1 MSHKTITP
9 VPYRET
15 MRDYLT
21 VRQVQERTDLERVSP
36 VGEIDLYTAPLL
48 RDALTDADRRD
59 VPNVLVDLS
68 RVSFLALVGVQLLC
82 AAGERRAAARRRLVV
97 SAPTPVVQRVL
108 SLTDVTGELEVY
120 VSTPSARSALAR

>member
-15 MRDYLT
+15 MREYLT
-21 VRQVQERTDLERVSP
+21 IRQVRERTDLERVTP
-36 VGEIDLYTAPLL
+36 VGEIDLYTMPLL
-48 RDALTDADRRD
+48 RDALADVDRRE

-68 RVSFLALVGVQLLC
+68 RVTFLALVGVQMLC
-82 AAGERRAAARRRLVV
+82 AAGERRAAADRRLVV

-108 SLTDVTGELEVY
+108 SLTEVTGDLDVY
-120 VSTPSARSALAR
+120 VSTISARSALTR